1 MQKNIFKKAVPNGLT
16 IFRCI
21 SAILLPL
28 IIIYGG
34 NNGAIISVPLLLL
47 AGLSDYFDGF
57 YARKYNVLSN
67 FGKIIDP
74 IADKLLVIGVLLA
87 LASENVFDYYYSF
100 IAALVIIL
108 REVLISGLRES
119 ISSYKISLEV
129 SLLSKWK
136 TAAQLIACGFF
147 LAWRSDIF
155 LYEIKL
161 LGLISYAILWF
172 AAIITA
178 VTGIQYILKINL
190 FFQNKKNVEFKWL
203 LNIFLG

>member
-1 MQKNIFKKAVPNGLT
+1 MQKNLIKKTIPNSLT

-21 SAILLPL
+21 AAILLPL
-28 IIIYGG
+28 IIMYGG
-34 NNGAIISVPLLLL
+34 NKGAVIAAPLLLL

-57 YARKYNVLSN
+57 YARKYNVVSN

-74 IADKLLVIGVLLA
+74 IADKLLVIGTLLA
-87 LASENVFDYYYSF
+87 LASENILDYNYSF
-100 IAALVIIL
+100 IAALIIIL
-108 REVLISGLRES
+108 REVFISGLRES
-119 ISSYKISLEV
+119 ISSYKITLEV

-136 TAAQLIACGFF
+136 TTIQLLACGSF
-147 LAWRSDIF
+147 LVWRSDIL

-178 VTGIQYILKINL
+178 ITGIQYILKINL
-190 FFQNKKNVEFKWL
+190 FFKKQKKEV
-203 LNIFLG
+203 

>member
-1 MQKNIFKKAVPNGLT
+1 MQKNLIKKTIPNSLT

-21 SAILLPL
+21 TAILLPL
-28 IIIYGG
+28 LIIYGG
-34 NNGAIISVPLLLL
+34 NNGAVIAAPLLLL

-57 YARKYNVLSN
+57 YARKYNVVSN

-87 LASENVFDYYYSF
+87 IASENILDYYYSF
-100 IAALVIIL
+100 IAALIIIL

-119 ISSYKISLEV
+119 ISSYKIILEV

-136 TAAQLIACGFF
+136 TAIQLLACGSF
-147 LAWRSDIF
+147 LIWRSDIL

-161 LGLISYAILWF
+161 LGIISYAMLWF
-172 AAIITA
+172 AAIITGI
-178 VTGIQYILKINL
+178 TGIQYILKINL
-190 FFQNKKNVEFKWL
+190 FFKSEKNKEFK
-203 LNIFLG
+203 

>member
-1 MQKNIFKKAVPNGLT
+1 MKKNLIKKTIPNGLT

-21 SAILLPL
+21 TAIFLPL

-34 NNGAIISVPLLLL
+34 NNGAVIATPLLLL

-57 YARKYNVLSN
+57 YARKYDVVSN

-87 LASENVFDYYYSF
+87 LASENMLDYNYSF
-100 IAALVIIL
+100 IAALIIIL
-108 REVLISGLRES
+108 REVLVSGLRES
-119 ISSYKISLEV
+119 MSSYKISLRV

-136 TAAQLIACGFF
+136 TAVQLLACGSF
-147 LAWRSDIF
+147 LLWRSDIL

-161 LGLISYAILWF
+161 LGLISYTMLWL

-178 VTGIQYILKINL
+178 ITGIQYILKINL
-190 FFQNKKNVEFKWL
+190 FFKNKKK
-203 LNIFLG
+203 

>member
-1 MQKNIFKKAVPNGLT
+1 MQKNLIKKTIPNGLT

-21 SAILLPL
+21 TAILLPM

-34 NNGAIISVPLLLL
+34 DNGAVIAAPLLLL

-57 YARKYNVLSN
+57 YARKYDVVSN

-87 LASENVFDYYYSF
+87 LASENILDYNYSF
-100 IAALVIIL
+100 IAALIIIL

-119 ISSYKISLEV
+119 MSSYKISLEV
-129 SLLSKWK
+129 SILSKWK
-136 TAAQLIACGFF
+136 TAIQLLGCGSF
-147 LAWRSDIF
+147 LVWRSDVL

-161 LGLISYAILWF
+161 LGLISYTVLWI

-178 VTGIQYILKINL
+178 ITGIQYILKINL
-190 FFQNKKNVEFKWL
+190 FFKNKKK
-203 LNIFLG
+203 

>member
-1 MQKNIFKKAVPNGLT
+1 MQKNLIKKTIPNSLT

-21 SAILLPL
+21 TAIILPL

-34 NNGAIISVPLLLL
+34 DNGAFIAAPLLLL

-57 YARKYNVLSN
+57 YARKYDVVSN

-87 LASENVFDYYYSF
+87 LASENILDYNYSF
-100 IAALVIIL
+100 IAALIIIL

-119 ISSYKISLEV
+119 MSSYNISLEV
-129 SLLSKWK
+129 SLLAKWK
-136 TAAQLIACGFF
+136 TAIQLLACGSF
-147 LAWRSDIF
+147 LVWRSDIL
-155 LYEIKL
+155 LYEMKL
-161 LGLISYAILWF
+161 LGLISYTVLWF

-178 VTGIQYILKINL
+178 ITGIEYILKVNL
-190 FFQNKKNVEFKWL
+190 FFKDQKK
-203 LNIFLG
+203 

>member
-1 MQKNIFKKAVPNGLT
+1 MQKNLIKKTIPNSLT

-21 SAILLPL
+21 TAILLPL

-34 NNGAIISVPLLLL
+34 DNGAFIAAPLLLL

-57 YARKYNVLSN
+57 YARKYDVVSN

-87 LASENVFDYYYSF
+87 LASENMLDYNYSF
-100 IAALVIIL
+100 IAALIIIL

-119 ISSYKISLEV
+119 MSSYKITLEV

-136 TAAQLIACGFF
+136 TAIQLLCCGSF
-147 LAWRSDIF
+147 LVWRSDIL

-161 LGLISYAILWF
+161 LGLISYTLLWF

-178 VTGIQYILKINL
+178 ITGIEYILKINL
-190 FFQNKKNVEFKWL
+190 FFKNQKK
-203 LNIFLG
+203 

>member
-147 LAWRSDIF
+147 FSLEIRYFFIWNKIIRFDFLCYFVVCRHNNCYYRNSVYFKNKFIF
-155 LYEIKL
+155 SK
-161 LGLISYAILWF
+161 
-172 AAIITA
+172 
-178 VTGIQYILKINL
+178 
-190 FFQNKKNVEFKWL
+190 
-203 LNIFLG
+203 

>member
-1 MQKNIFKKAVPNGLT
+1 MQKNLIKKTIPNGLT

-21 SAILLPL
+21 TAILLPM

-34 NNGAIISVPLLLL
+34 DNGAVIAAPLLLL

-57 YARKYNVLSN
+57 YARKYDVVSN

-87 LASENVFDYYYSF
+87 LASENMLDYNYSF
-100 IAALVIIL
+100 IAALIIIL

-119 ISSYKISLEV
+119 MSSYNISLEV
-129 SLLSKWK
+129 SLLAKWK
-136 TAAQLIACGFF
+136 TAIQLLACGSF
-147 LAWRSDIF
+147 LVWRSDIL
-155 LYEIKL
+155 LYEMKL
-161 LGLISYAILWF
+161 LGLISYTVLWF

-178 VTGIQYILKINL
+178 ITGVEYILKINL
-190 FFQNKKNVEFKWL
+190 FFKDKKKQGV
-203 LNIFLG
+203 

>member
-1 MQKNIFKKAVPNGLT
+1 MQKNILKKAVPNGLT
-16 IFRCI
+16 IFRCV
-21 SAILLPL
+21 SAVLLPL

-108 REVLISGLRES
+108 REVLISGLR
-119 ISSYKISLEV
+119 
-129 SLLSKWK
+129 
-136 TAAQLIACGFF
+136 
-147 LAWRSDIF
+147 
-155 LYEIKL
+155 
-161 LGLISYAILWF
+161 
-172 AAIITA
+172 
-178 VTGIQYILKINL
+178 
-190 FFQNKKNVEFKWL
+190 
-203 LNIFLG
+203 

>member
-1 MQKNIFKKAVPNGLT
+1 MQKNLFKKTVPNGLT

-21 SAILLPL
+21 TAILLPM

-34 NNGAIISVPLLLL
+34 DNGAVIAAPLLLL

-57 YARKYNVLSN
+57 YARKYDVVSN

-87 LASENVFDYYYSF
+87 LASENILDYNYSF
-100 IAALVIIL
+100 IAALIIIL

-119 ISSYKISLEV
+119 MSSYKISLEV
-129 SLLSKWK
+129 SILSKWK
-136 TAAQLIACGFF
+136 TAIQLLGCGSF
-147 LAWRSDIF
+147 LVWRSDIL

-161 LGLISYAILWF
+161 LGLISYTMLWF

-178 VTGIQYILKINL
+178 ITGIEYILKINL
-190 FFQNKKNVEFKWL
+190 FFKVQKK
-203 LNIFLG
+203 

>member
-1 MQKNIFKKAVPNGLT
+1 MKKNLFKKTIPNSLT

-21 SAILLPL
+21 TAILLPM

-34 NNGAIISVPLLLL
+34 DNGAIIAAPLLLL

-57 YARKYNVLSN
+57 YARKYDVVSN

-87 LASENVFDYYYSF
+87 LSSENILDYNYSF
-100 IAALVIIL
+100 IAALIIIL

-119 ISSYKISLEV
+119 MSSYKISLEV
-129 SLLSKWK
+129 STLSKWK
-136 TAAQLIACGFF
+136 TAIQLLGCGSF
-147 LAWRSDIF
+147 LVWRSDIL

-161 LGLISYAILWF
+161 LGLISYTVLWI

-178 VTGIQYILKINL
+178 ITGIQYILKINL
-190 FFQNKKNVEFKWL
+190 FFKNKKK
-203 LNIFLG
+203 

>member
-1 MQKNIFKKAVPNGLT
+1 MQKNLIKKTIPNGLT

-21 SAILLPL
+21 TAILLPM

-34 NNGAIISVPLLLL
+34 DNGAIIAAPLLLL

-57 YARKYNVLSN
+57 YARKYDVVSN

-87 LASENVFDYYYSF
+87 LASENILDYNYSF
-100 IAALVIIL
+100 IAALIIIL

-129 SLLSKWK
+129 SILSKWK
-136 TAAQLIACGFF
+136 TAIQLLGCGSF
-147 LAWRSDIF
+147 LVWRSDVL

-161 LGLISYAILWF
+161 LGLISYTVLWF

-178 VTGIQYILKINL
+178 ITGIQYILKINL
-190 FFQNKKNVEFKWL
+190 FFKYQKK
-203 LNIFLG
+203 

>member
-1 MQKNIFKKAVPNGLT
+1 MQKNLIKKTIPNGLT

-21 SAILLPL
+21 TAILLPM

-34 NNGAIISVPLLLL
+34 DNGAVIAAPLLLL

-57 YARKYNVLSN
+57 YARKYDVISN

-87 LASENVFDYYYSF
+87 LASENMLDYNYSF
-100 IAALVIIL
+100 IAALIIIL

-119 ISSYKISLEV
+119 MSSYKISLEV
-129 SLLSKWK
+129 SILSKWK
-136 TAAQLIACGFF
+136 TAIQLLACGSF
-147 LAWRSDIF
+147 LVWRSDVL

-161 LGLISYAILWF
+161 LGLISYTSLWF

-178 VTGIQYILKINL
+178 ITGIEYILKISL
-190 FFQNKKNVEFKWL
+190 FFKDQKK
-203 LNIFLG
+203 

>member
-1 MQKNIFKKAVPNGLT
+1 MQKNLIKKTIPNGLT

-21 SAILLPL
+21 TAILLPM

-34 NNGAIISVPLLLL
+34 DNGAVIAAPLLLL

-57 YARKYNVLSN
+57 YARKYDVVSN

-87 LASENVFDYYYSF
+87 LASENILDYNYSF
-100 IAALVIIL
+100 IAALIIIL

-119 ISSYKISLEV
+119 MSSYKISLEV
-129 SLLSKWK
+129 SILSKWK
-136 TAAQLIACGFF
+136 TAIQLLGCGSF
-147 LAWRSDIF
+147 LVWRSDVL

-161 LGLISYAILWF
+161 LGLISYTVLWI

-178 VTGIQYILKINL
+178 ITGIQYILKINL
-190 FFQNKKNVEFKWL
+190 FFQNKKK
-203 LNIFLG
+203 

>member
-1 MQKNIFKKAVPNGLT
+1 MQKNLIKKTIPNSLT

-21 SAILLPL
+21 TAVLLPL

-34 NNGAIISVPLLLL
+34 DNGALIAAPLLLL
-47 AGLSDYFDGF
+47 AGLSDYLDGF
-57 YARKYNVLSN
+57 YARKYNVISN

-87 LASENVFDYYYSF
+87 LSSENILDYNYSF
-100 IAALVIIL
+100 IAALLIIL

-119 ISSYKISLEV
+119 MSSYKISLEV
-129 SLLSKWK
+129 STLSKWK
-136 TAAQLIACGFF
+136 TAIQLLGCGSF
-147 LAWRSDIF
+147 LVWRSDVL

-161 LGLISYAILWF
+161 LGLISYTVLWI

-178 VTGIQYILKINL
+178 ITGIQYILKINL
-190 FFQNKKNVEFKWL
+190 FFQNKKK
-203 LNIFLG
+203 